1 MGVTSAAGGR
11 RRAAARPVP
20 LLYPL
25 DLVYDRAGVPAP
37 RARAIAPEEIPHP
50 YRGLLSHR
58 SDMTHVLERHY
69 GGRIAIRAL
78 STAHRGRW
86 YMRRV
91 LLVQEYSGRPVE
103 MGAIRIRVDRFSGA
117 VRRRILD
124 SQVPLGRI
132 MREAELDYHSRPCA
146 FFEITPNSDMMGVFW
161 MREPRRLYGRRTEVI
176 LDGQKFG
183 DIVEV
188 LPLV

>member
-1 MGVTSAAGGR
+1 MPSPPPQ
-11 RRAAARPVP
+11 RRAHGAGRSPLR

-25 DLVYDRAGVPAP
+25 DLVYTSAGVSVPA
-37 RARAIAPEEIPHP
+37 AHAIAPEAIPHP
-50 YRGLLSHR
+50 YRGLLSHK

-69 GGRIAIRAL
+69 GGRISIRAL
-78 STAHRGRW
+78 STATRGQW

-103 MGAIRIRVDRFSGA
+103 MGAIRISLDRFSRR
-117 VRRRILD
+117 VRQEILR

-132 MREAELDYHSRPCA
+132 MRDAGLDYHSRARA

-161 MREPRRLYGRRTEVI
+161 MREPRHLYGRRTDVI
-176 LDGQKFG
+176 LDGRKFG